1 MDVLFLLIPIALGFL
16 VLALA
21 IFFWAI
27 RNGQYD
33 DMQSHGLKIVIDD
46 KQEQRRVNQQTTSA
60 DTSKID
66 EH

>member
-46 KQEQRRVNQQTTSA
+46 KQEQRRVKQQTTSA
-60 DTSKID
+60 DTSKKR
-66 EH
+66 